1 MFKTCQYAMDDDKF
15 FVGLTFV
22 NVKMFKLISEK
33 KTLGEKNREREATMG
48 NACIEN
54 GMWH

>member
-1 MFKTCQYAMDDDKF
+1 MDDDKI

-22 NVKMFKLISEK
+22 NVKMFKLVCK
-33 KTLGEKNREREATMG
+33 KKKKLKRKNQGKGGKSG

-54 GMWH
+54 DMWH